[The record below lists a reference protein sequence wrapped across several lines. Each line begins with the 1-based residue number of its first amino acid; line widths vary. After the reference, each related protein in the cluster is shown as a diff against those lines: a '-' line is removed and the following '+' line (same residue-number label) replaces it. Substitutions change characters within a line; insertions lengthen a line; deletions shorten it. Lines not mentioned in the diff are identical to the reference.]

1 MALITSLFDYNK
13 QLNIE
18 ATNNE
23 KVYKVL
29 DTNQTDALIVLWN
42 RMVLDAKE
50 ANNTGNTMY
59 VLDDEDSAPNYSWSS
74 C

>member
-18 ATNNE
+18 ATNNV
-23 KVYKVL
+23 KVYKLL
-29 DTNQTDALIVLWN
+29 DTNQTDGLIVLWN

-50 ANNTGNTMY
+50 ANNTGNTMC
-59 VLDDEDSAPNYSWSS
+59 VLDVEETGSNYSWSS

>member
-29 DTNQTDALIVLWN
+29 DTNQTDGLIVLWD

-50 ANNTGNTMY
+50 ANNTGST
-59 VLDDEDSAPNYSWSS
+59 VEEDEETGSNYSWSS